1 MAVMDFLTK
10 QIDKA
15 VIANKKDQAKTVVPR
30 PEPRVVTPTPE
41 KSVSTPAPTSKP
53 VSSGPLATS
62 AQDQL
67 PKGSFLGITLGMAF
81 PGQKL
86 EDIQSVI
93 TKSAESNASN
103 IVNTLVKPAELSS
116 ISSKE
121 LEMGK
126 QREQLI
132 KASNPVMSTIRDWS
146 PQTADTIESISKSLG
161 INGLQ
166 LVDSVLTS
174 TMALLE
180 QPYTNIAPTDE
191 FKRVTGRDS
200 PLLNRTESL
209 VTKKL
214 KEMTDDIE
222 GYQRKLLSGIPDEQQ
237 NIFKVLLAGGS
248 MLEAAAVLAI
258 TKNPN
263 LAGATLGIV
272 EASDEY
278 KNARA
283 VGKTPEEAMRVYAAS
298 ATGTAYLESLGLG
311 AILKTVKGPVKNV
324 LGKIAISY
332 LSEGSQEYVQTV
344 WQNTVRK
351 IGYDKVQKY
360 LEGAFESFWIG
371 GLVGGGMT
379 ALMSF
384 DDLDIEGTKTETIN
398 KFIKSG
404 IAPSDAK
411 LLVDSYGEYIAS
423 KRNTFAQGVVGS
435 FKEQRLVGLKG
446 GKKGTPG
453 IDYPAPLPEVSPQV
467 VPPGTFDETL
477 AREQVGK
484 RGIEIAESLSQ
495 AQQEAAIKV
504 ESIQSQLSQ
513 FTPQDLRDFSELI
526 NTKNL
531 SFASGDIDTMLKNP
545 NTAKNTARMIEK
557 YKEST
562 GRTDITDAEAFD
574 EISNLPKLKDLRV
587 AQRELKQF
595 EEKGGVKIKESRVV
609 EGGKMTFKQAVR
621 GRGEAFVKGF
631 KEGKQT
637 EGYKQKRIRVEAI
650 QLQKRKGEL
659 QLLKQKIIE
668 RENID
673 NAKIAKDRKIY
684 QIKQKELGINNIKQA
699 IVSYAKNRLPKKE
712 RGGLLETVKNAKTV
726 GALQKAIAKIDLTN
740 EEFRKRDLR
749 INIRK
754 LLKSTKAKKVGGK
767 PVGKFTPEIQKV
779 LDILRTGVKM
789 KPSEI
794 EAKIADNLAPYKDTI
809 PPDSVALENSV
820 LGKIGNFYE
829 QSFSKLDQF
838 YEYIG
843 KMIEEGKLARDLEKF
858 NREAD
863 VDMWKDKAIDIITG
877 GKGLKG
883 GLNVTGKIDEPNA
896 VIQVLRTLGK
906 SQVGWNDILDMLSGL
921 DKSSKPGE
929 SWLNKFGEVLDNE
942 NMEKEGVRKSVE
954 KLKEMAADSFGVKT
968 NKQLLKRLDK
978 DSIEESLGVFK
989 DSDGKM
995 VELKMTKSEA
1005 RKRWMEL
1012 QDPSL
1017 RESFYTGMNYT
1028 QEIENAIDSFLN
1040 DSDKKFAQ
1048 AQLDFYKEYYKTV
1061 NEVYKEIY
1069 GIELPFNEFYSPIRR
1084 IDMSRDSLNGFG
1096 EFLQEIV
1103 LRRSISS
1110 PSLISRV
1117 KNIKTI
1123 TLQSDVKVLQQHVA
1137 EMEHFKAWVKKVKDL
1152 KDVFGSPEVRTA
1164 IAENYGKKMV
1174 AVVDEF
1180 LNKFA
1185 IGGKDVAQKIGWLD
1199 AARVRFVRSVLSLT
1213 PAQGIKQLVGMFNF
1227 ADHVPIA
1234 DFATGV
1240 IDFWSHP
1247 VKNTKTLMQSE
1258 WLKAR
1263 GDNLDR
1269 DIKAAINSDAYV
1281 FFRKKP
1287 SFLNTLMI
1295 NQVLGDRGSI
1305 VMGGW
1310 PVYRYYKNKFLKQG
1324 MSQGQAHVKA
1334 LKEFEKAGKISQP
1347 SGDTA
1352 ELSQMQQGG
1361 SMGKLLTMLQSG
1373 TNQAF
1378 RRELSAIRALA
1389 TGRGSKIQ
1397 NLKTIAIYHFLVPM
1411 LWQFFAD
1418 GFEWDDDN
1426 QERAAVLGTLNGIFM
1441 VGSAFENLIQYAV
1454 SEGEQDFELTMP
1466 VLTPFTQDLPK
1477 IIKLL
1482 WDDDITNEDWLTALD
1497 GFVNATGKATGLP
1510 LKQAYNMGTGA
1521 KDLINGQD
1529 MAFMQALG
1537 WSPYILKKK
1546 QMKWETELLDEQEL
1560 EDVKKIIKNK
1570 VDNGEMTEKEA
1581 NSEWRSVKKR
1591 QKLLGITEKFK
1602 EQNLDKNDVKS
1613 RLNTMYRDDEVNK
1626 DDADFILGQF

>member
-62 AQDQL
+62 LKDQL
-67 PKGSFLGITLGMAF
+67 PSGSFLGMALGTAF
-81 PGQKL
+81 PGQTLSGVQNIIDQSAKGNSNI
-86 EDIQSVI
+86 IQSSLKPTSLNGVSSAQMKEDQDRAKMLKALSPVSSKLPSQVKDPLLGVATVPGFI
-93 TKSAESNASN
+93 AKDVLLGGAIMVTDLVNKTQQNIANYLGTDPEGKLQQTPFRDLLQAAYDEIGKVNQGLLSQAKNQDLAAIGAGTGQILSLIGAAYINPASIPTMLRGMAVGQASGVYQDTLAATGDETKSLLTALPVGVASYYLNKLGFESIMGKVWGKQITNKLANLVIGGATEALTETTEQLATEVAQKISYKKKLSTLKDYWKTAWISGTVGLIGSGISTAQTIRQDN
-103 IVNTLVKPAELSS
+103 IT
-116 ISSKE
+116 IKE
-121 LEMGK
+121 LEK
-126 QREQLI
+126 QGME
-132 KASNPVMSTIRDWS
+132 
-146 PQTADTIESISKSLG
+146 
-161 INGLQ
+161 
-166 LVDSVLTS
+166 
-174 TMALLE
+174 
-180 QPYTNIAPTDE
+180 
-191 FKRVTGRDS
+191 
-200 PLLNRTESL
+200 
-209 VTKKL
+209 
-214 KEMTDDIE
+214 
-222 GYQRKLLSGIPDEQQ
+222 
-237 NIFKVLLAGGS
+237 
-248 MLEAAAVLAI
+248 
-258 TKNPN
+258 
-263 LAGATLGIV
+263 
-272 EASDEY
+272 
-278 KNARA
+278 
-283 VGKTPEEAMRVYAAS
+283 PEEARDLLDRFKQYS
-298 ATGTAYLESLGLG
+298 DR
-311 AILKTVKGPVKNV
+311 
-324 LGKIAISY
+324 
-332 LSEGSQEYVQTV
+332 YV
-344 WQNTVRK
+344 R
-351 IGYDKVQKY
+351 D
-360 LEGAFESFWIG
+360 
-371 GLVGGGMT
+371 M
-379 ALMSF
+379 F
-384 DDLDIEGTKTETIN
+384 DTIN
-398 KFIKSG
+398 G
-404 IAPSDAK
+404 
-411 LLVDSYGEYIAS
+411 
-423 KRNTFAQGVVGS
+423 T
-435 FKEQRLVGLKG
+435 KEQRLIGLKG
-446 GKKGTPG
+446 GKKGTSG